1 MEILPEARCDGAG
14 NVAVG
19 LEEFLKLEIGKSSG
33 LRETVHAFAYFS
45 VHKSIDDLGLQVA
58 QLDDFVREH
67 VLGDADI
74 FVIVQFAAKVEIF
87 QVDSHEFGA
96 RSAEDVVEH
105 EFGGG

>member
-1 MEILPEARCDGAG
+1 VE
-14 NVAVG
+14 

-45 VHKSIDDLGLQVA
+45 VHESVDDLGLQVV
-58 QLDDFVREH
+58 QFDDFVREH

-74 FVIVQFAAKVEIF
+74 FVLVQVAAKVEIF

-96 RSAEDVVEH
+96 RSAEDAVEY
-105 EFGGG
+105 ELGGD